1 MAWSCTVSG
10 ELATA
15 AVPDSAQAWAAEGHD
30 GFARMWAQG
39 MQGPLDDI
47 AYLDQQRSD
56 WEGTCSP

>member
-1 MAWSCTVSG
+1 MNWRQQ
-10 ELATA
+10 